1 MHPHFCTTNIK
12 DRDSQTILLANN
24 PNQIIYGILYLCFV
38 AYPLIYTGL
47 RGWSQG
53 FTGLAFVGIGV
64 GTMIAIVTEPIARR
78 LVHAHKKDPDTGRVA
93 PEASVSIVCI
103 ASFLCPIGQLWFSWT
118 SVPITIH
125 WIWPILAGIP
135 FGAGNCL
142 VFIYAS
148 NYLAGCYG
156 VYSAS
161 ALAGNSVIRSFIGG
175 TLPLAGPSM
184 YAKLSPQWAG
194 TLLGLV
200 QVALIPIPFVFYKWG
215 SRIRARSPL
224 IRQMREDQEKSEKRA
239 ARARKLQERKAAM
252 ERGEVMVAD
261 EEGTGE
267 TEKHGIVKTAR
278 PVTTEK
284 E

>member
-1 MHPHFCTTNIK
+1 
-12 DRDSQTILLANN
+12 
-24 PNQIIYGILYLCFV
+24 V

-47 RGWSQG
+47 RGWSAG

-64 GTMIAIVTEPIARR
+64 GTMLAIVTEPLARR
-78 LVHAHKKDPDTGRVA
+78 IVNAHKKDAATGRVP
-93 PEASVSIVCI
+93 PEASVSIICL

-148 NYLAGCYG
+148 NYLAGSYG
-156 VYSAS
+156 IYAAS
-161 ALAGNSVIRSFIGG
+161 ALAGNAVVRSFTGG

-184 YAKLSPQWAG
+184 YAKLTPQWAG

-215 SRIRARSPL
+215 DRIRSKSRL
-224 IRQMREDQEKSEKRA
+224 IRTMRGDQERNEKRA
-239 ARARKLQERKAAM
+239 ARAKVRQER
-252 ERGEVMVAD
+252 RGGNGEVMVDD
-261 EEGTGE
+261 EVNGGDV
-267 TEKHGIVKTAR
+267 EKGAFGK
-278 PVTTEK
+278 EK
-284 E
+284 AAAVAVEKDTHTQEALAKVPKIN

>member
-1 MHPHFCTTNIK
+1 
-12 DRDSQTILLANN
+12 
-24 PNQIIYGILYLCFV
+24 
-38 AYPLIYTGL
+38 
-47 RGWSQG
+47 
-53 FTGLAFVGIGV
+53 
-64 GTMIAIVTEPIARR
+64 MIAIVTEPLARR
-78 LVHAHKKDPDTGRVA
+78 LVHAHKIDPGTGRVF

-118 SVPITIH
+118 SVPVTIH

-148 NYLAGCYG
+148 NYIAGCYG
-156 VYSAS
+156 IYSAS
-161 ALAGNSVIRSFIGG
+161 ALAGNSVVRSLIGG
-175 TLPLAGPSM
+175 TLPLAGPAM
-184 YAKLSPQWAG
+184 YKALSPQWAG

-215 SRIRARSPL
+215 SKIRAKSPL

-239 ARARKLQERKAAM
+239 ARARRVQERRAALG
-252 ERGEVMVAD
+252 RGEAD
-261 EEGTGE
+261 EAAGDPEKEGV
-267 TEKHGIVKTAR
+267 VKTAL
-278 PVTTEK
+278 VMSEK

>member
-1 MHPHFCTTNIK
+1 
-12 DRDSQTILLANN
+12 
-24 PNQIIYGILYLCFV
+24 
-38 AYPLIYTGL
+38 
-47 RGWSQG
+47 
-53 FTGLAFVGIGV
+53 
-64 GTMIAIVTEPIARR
+64 MIAILTEPLARR
-78 LVHAHKKDPDTGRVA
+78 LVHSHKKDLNTGRVA

-175 TLPLAGPSM
+175 TLPLAGPAM
-184 YAKLSPQWAG
+184 YSKLTPQWAG

-215 SRIRARSPL
+215 SKIRARSPL
-224 IRQMREDQEKSEKRA
+224 IRQMREDQERSEKRA
-239 ARARKLQERKAAM
+239 ARARKQQERRAPVEK
-252 ERGEVMVAD
+252 GEVMIADEAGVAD
-261 EEGTGE
+261 P
-267 TEKHGIVKTAR
+267 EKRAL
-278 PVTTEK
+278 
-284 E
+284 